1 MKQMQAREAKAKF
14 SEMLDAASRGEAT
27 TITRHGT
34 RIAMVVP
41 IEKGDEIYSAEANR
55 KFIEHLLAFP
65 GPLEIEKDRRPP
77 REIDL

>member
-1 MKQMQAREAKAKF
+1 MKQMQAREAKARF
-14 SEMLDAASRGEAT
+14 AELLQTAERGESV
-27 TITRHGT
+27 TIIRHGKPVAK
-34 RIAMVVP
+34 IVPVGVV
-41 IEKGDEIYSAEANR
+41 DEDVERESNR